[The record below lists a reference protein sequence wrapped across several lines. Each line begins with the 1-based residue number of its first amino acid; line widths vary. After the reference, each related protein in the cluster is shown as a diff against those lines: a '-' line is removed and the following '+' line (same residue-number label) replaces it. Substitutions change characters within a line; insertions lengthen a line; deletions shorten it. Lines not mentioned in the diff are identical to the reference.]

1 MPSRGDRVNQ
11 KTGNREKPLF
21 VYPSPDEAQRYRR
34 ELQDALEAVRER
46 RFPHSDALIW
56 PAGLDRSIVA
66 GHLRSRRAR
75 TSSCATRDSWRVTIR
90 SPRTKSCASRTS
102 AGGQFATSSSQWTN
116 SSASTSRASRE
127 DLAPASVVAM
137 RLRME
142 VEKLTPREVLIVER
156 RVLSRPRKTLKEI
169 AAQFGVSTRSGRATH
184 PLPARYMSRRNSIP
198 TGQQEVGDRRR
209 SELRAETFLHPAQT
223 VESPSSALAEPPAE
237 P

>member
-1 MPSRGDRVNQ
+1 ME
-11 KTGNREKPLF
+11 KALREDGLASQSAHP
-21 VYPSPDEAQRYRR
+21 
-34 ELQDALEAVRER
+34 ALEATSALVRKMLEQTGR
-46 RFPHSDALIW
+46 NHIA
-56 PAGLDRSIVA
+56 
-66 GHLRSRRAR
+66 RA
-75 TSSCATRDSWRVTIR
+75 WRVTIR
-90 SPRTKSCASRTS
+90 SPPTKSCASRTS

-209 SELRAETFLHPAQT
+209 PELRAETFLHPAQT